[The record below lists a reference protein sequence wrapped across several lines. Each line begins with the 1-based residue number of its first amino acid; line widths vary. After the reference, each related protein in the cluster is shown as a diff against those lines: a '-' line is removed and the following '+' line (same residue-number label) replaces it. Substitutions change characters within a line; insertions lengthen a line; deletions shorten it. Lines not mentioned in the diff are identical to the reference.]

1 MKTSVALLSVSLAS
15 AMATPLTLRAQKCNV
30 APTASAKTNIQP
42 YDVAEAATAE
52 ECQTICESDEACLS
66 FVFGLA
72 AHATTPS
79 CLLYKV
85 PAAQVPA
92 RSDGLHVFDKAC
104 SAKLV
109 PTTAPTHAQPWGVA
123 PKKVSVRSEQK
134 CNCAPT
140 GAIDKKIQPYQTTT
154 KATTAEECQT
164 LCESGDACLSFLFG
178 LPDNCRAP
186 VCKLYKVAAA
196 EIPIRS
202 DKLFVFDKACPAKLV
217 PVTAPTHS
225 APRGLIASA
234 VTKTTTKAK
243 AADSKDTKAKAVES
257 KVPEA
262 KGTQAKAAES
272 KDTKAKT
279 TETKNTEA
287 EAVEAKDSKANAA
300 DSKVTETKETQ
311 AKAVQ
316 SQVAKAKD
324 TQAKVVESK
333 DTKNQQA
340 KATIAYGKPAA
351 TSTKC
356 QTQAKQTANA
366 NTNEVSAAQKSN

>member
-154 KATTAEECQT
+154 KVTTAEECQT

-202 DKLFVFDKACPAKLV
+202 DKLFVFDKACPANLV

-243 AADSKDTKAKAVES
+243 AADSKDIKAKSTES

-262 KGTQAKAAES
+262 K
-272 KDTKAKT
+272 DTKAK
-279 TETKNTEA
+279 
-287 EAVEAKDSKANAA
+287 AA

-324 TQAKVVESK
+324 TQAKAVESK

>member
-42 YDVAEAATAE
+42 YDAADAATAE

-109 PTTAPTHAQPWGVA
+109 PTTAPTHAQPWGIA

-134 CNCAPT
+134 CNVAPT
-140 GAIDKKIQPYQTTT
+140 GAIDKKIQPYQTST

-164 LCESGDACLSFLFG
+164 LCEAGDACLSFLFG

-202 DKLFVFDKACPAKLV
+202 DKLYVFDKACPAKLV

-225 APRGLIASA
+225 APRGLIPSA
-234 VTKTTTKAK
+234 VTKTTKAK
-243 AADSKDTKAKAVES
+243 AADTKDTKAKATET
-257 KVPEA
+257 KVPET
-262 KGTQAKAAES
+262 KDTQAKAAES
-272 KDTKAKT
+272 KNTKAKT

-287 EAVEAKDSKANAA
+287 KAAEAKDSKAKAT
-300 DSKVTETKETQ
+300 DSKVTETKDTQ

-316 SQVAKAKD
+316 SKVAEAKD
-324 TQAKVVESK
+324 TQVKVAESK

-340 KATIAYGKPAA
+340 KATVAYGQPAA

-366 NTNEVSAAQKSN
+366 NTNQVSGAQKSN

>member
-42 YDVAEAATAE
+42 YEVADAATAE
-52 ECQTICESDEACLS
+52 ECQTICESDEVCLS

-109 PTTAPTHAQPWGVA
+109 PTTAPTHAQPWGIA
-123 PKKVSVRSEQK
+123 PKKVFVRSEQK
-134 CNCAPT
+134 CNVAPT
-140 GAIDKKIQPYQTTT
+140 GAIDKKIQPYQTST

-164 LCESGDACLSFLFG
+164 LCEAGDACLSFLFG

-202 DKLFVFDKACPAKLV
+202 DKLYVFDKACPAKLV

-225 APRGLIASA
+225 APRGLISSA
-234 VTKTTTKAK
+234 VTKTTKAK
-243 AADSKDTKAKAVES
+243 AADTKDTKAKATE
-257 KVPEA
+257 
-262 KGTQAKAAES
+262 
-272 KDTKAKT
+272 TKAKT

-287 EAVEAKDSKANAA
+287 KAAEAKDSKAKATDSKA
-300 DSKVTETKETQ
+300 KATDSKVTETKVTQ

-316 SQVAKAKD
+316 SKVAEAKD
-324 TQAKVVESK
+324 TQVKVVESK

-340 KATIAYGKPAA
+340 KATVAYGQPAA

-366 NTNEVSAAQKSN
+366 NTNQVSGAQKSN

>member
-15 AMATPLTLRAQKCNV
+15 AMATPLALRAQKCNV

-109 PTTAPTHAQPWGVA
+109 PTTAPTHAQPWGIA

-134 CNCAPT
+134 CNVAPT
-140 GAIDKKIQPYQTTT
+140 GAIDKKIQPYQAST
-154 KATTAEECQT
+154 KASTAEECQT
-164 LCESGDACLSFLFG
+164 LCEASDSCLSFLFG

-186 VCKLYKVAAA
+186 VCKLYKDAAA

-217 PVTAPTHS
+217 PVTTPTHS
-225 APRGLIASA
+225 APRGLIASV
-234 VTKTTTKAK
+234 VTKTTKVK
-243 AADSKDTKAKAVES
+243 AADSKDTKAKATES

-262 KGTQAKAAES
+262 KDTQAKAAES
-272 KDTKAKT
+272 KNTKATT
-279 TETKNTEA
+279 TETKNTEVKA
-287 EAVEAKDSKANAA
+287 ADAKDSKAKAA
-300 DSKVTETKETQ
+300 DSKVAETKETQ

-324 TQAKVVESK
+324 AQVKAVESK
-333 DTKNQQA
+333 DAKNQQA
-340 KATIAYGKPAA
+340 KATVAYGKPAA

-366 NTNEVSAAQKSN
+366 NANEVSAQKSN

>member
-42 YDVAEAATAE
+42 YDIAEAATAE

-72 AHATTPS
+72 SHATTPS

-92 RSDGLHVFDKAC
+92 RTDGLHVFDKVC

-109 PTTAPTHAQPWGVA
+109 PTTAPTHAQPWGIA

-154 KATTAEECQT
+154 KVTTAEECQT

-178 LPDNCRAP
+178 LPDNCKTP

-243 AADSKDTKAKAVES
+243 AAES

-262 KGTQAKAAES
+262 KDTQAKAVES
-272 KDTKAKT
+272 KDTKTKT

-287 EAVEAKDSKANAA
+287 KAAEAKDSKAKAA
-300 DSKVTETKETQ
+300 VTKVTETKDTQ
-311 AKAVQ
+311 AKPVQ
-316 SQVAKAKD
+316 SQVAEAKGTKAK
-324 TQAKVVESK
+324 AVESK
-333 DTKNQQA
+333 DAKNQQA
-340 KATIAYGKPAA
+340 KVTVAYGQPAA

-366 NTNEVSAAQKSN
+366 NANGVSAAQKSN

>member
-1 MKTSVALLSVSLAS
+1 MKTFVALLSVSVAS

-104 SAKLV
+104 SVKLV

-154 KATTAEECQT
+154 KVTTAEECQT

-202 DKLFVFDKACPAKLV
+202 DKLFVFDKACPANLV

-243 AADSKDTKAKAVES
+243 TADSKDIKAKSTES

-262 KGTQAKAAES
+262 

-279 TETKNTEA
+279 TETKNTEVKA
-287 EAVEAKDSKANAA
+287 AKAKDSKAKAA

-316 SQVAKAKD
+316 SQVA
-324 TQAKVVESK
+324 E
-333 DTKNQQA
+333 NQQA

>member
-42 YDVAEAATAE
+42 YDAADAATAE

-109 PTTAPTHAQPWGVA
+109 PTTAPTHAQPWGIA

-134 CNCAPT
+134 CNVAPT
-140 GAIDKKIQPYQTTT
+140 GAIDKKIQPYQTST

-164 LCESGDACLSFLFG
+164 LCEAGDACLSFLFG

-196 EIPIRS
+196 EVPIRS
-202 DKLFVFDKACPAKLV
+202 DKLYVFDKACPAKLV

-225 APRGLIASA
+225 APRGLIPSA
-234 VTKTTTKAK
+234 VTKTTKAK
-243 AADSKDTKAKAVES
+243 ATET
-257 KVPEA
+257 KVPET

-272 KDTKAKT
+272 K
-279 TETKNTEA
+279 NTEA
-287 EAVEAKDSKANAA
+287 KAAEAKDSKAKAT
-300 DSKVTETKETQ
+300 DSKVTETKDTQ

-316 SQVAKAKD
+316 SKVAEAKD
-324 TQAKVVESK
+324 TQVKVVKSK

-340 KATIAYGKPAA
+340 KATVAYGQPAA

-366 NTNEVSAAQKSN
+366 NTNQVSGAQKSN

>member
-30 APTASAKTNIQP
+30 APTAASAKTNIQP

-52 ECQTICESDEACLS
+52 ECQTICESDEASLS

-79 CLLYKV
+79 CLLYRV

-123 PKKVSVRSEQK
+123 PKKVSVRNEQK

-154 KATTAEECQT
+154 KVTTAEECQT

-243 AADSKDTKAKAVES
+243 AADSKDT
-257 KVPEA
+257 
-262 KGTQAKAAES
+262 QAKAAES

-287 EAVEAKDSKANAA
+287 KAAEAKDSKAKAA
-300 DSKVTETKETQ
+300 ATKVTETKDTQ
-311 AKAVQ
+311 VKAVQ
-316 SQVAKAKD
+316 SQVAEVKGTQVKA
-324 TQAKVVESK
+324 VESK
-333 DTKNQQA
+333 DAKNQQA
-340 KATIAYGKPAA
+340 KVTVAYGQPAA

-366 NTNEVSAAQKSN
+366 NTNEVSAAHKSN